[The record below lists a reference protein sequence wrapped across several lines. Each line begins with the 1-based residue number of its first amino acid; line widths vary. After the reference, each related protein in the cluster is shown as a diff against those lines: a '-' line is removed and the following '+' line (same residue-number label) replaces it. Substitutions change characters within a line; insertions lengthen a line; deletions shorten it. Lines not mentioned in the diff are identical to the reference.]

1 MDHKNY
7 VFYDLETNGLDYYTT
22 GIMQITMLDIDGNIL
37 LNQYTY
43 PYDNRI
49 DGTAI
54 HGIDKEKLE
63 YNNAVSTSE
72 LFILMKNIL
81 RAKYNR

>member
-49 DGTAI
+49 MQYL
-54 HGIDKEKLE
+54 HQN
-63 YNNAVSTSE
+63 Y
-72 LFILMKNIL
+72 LF
-81 RAKYNR
+81 